1 MLDLQLWITDTC
13 MAHRYMGADTCTD
26 TWLTDTCMAHRYMGA
41 DTWVQTH
48 GCRHMAQTHAPI
60 HGSPIHGSPIHGCRH
75 MHRYMHQYMAHQY
88 MHNSP
93 IHGCRHLIAA
103 VCASKLLDGLVCR
116 PAHAVLRESMHVCAL
131 VCAHA

>member
-1 MLDLQLWITDTC
+1 MHGSPIHGC
-13 MAHRYMGADTCTD
+13 RHMHRYMAHRYMHGSPIHGCR
-26 TWLTDTCMAHRYMGA
+26 HMGA